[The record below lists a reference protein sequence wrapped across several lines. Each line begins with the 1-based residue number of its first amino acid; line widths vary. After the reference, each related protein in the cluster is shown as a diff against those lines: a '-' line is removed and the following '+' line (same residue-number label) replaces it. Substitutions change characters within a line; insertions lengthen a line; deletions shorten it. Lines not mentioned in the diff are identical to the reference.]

1 MERRPAT
8 AELNVVLTS
17 DRRVHAL
24 NLLYRGIDAPT
35 DVLSFSQ
42 IEGETPIEV
51 DPNLLGDVVIAVP
64 TAARQ
69 AAVRGGQLQAEVELL
84 TAHGVLHL
92 LGYED
97 DTERGVR
104 RMWKKQREALK
115 LLYR

>member
-1 MERRPAT
+1 MESRPAT
-8 AELNVVLTS
+8 VELNVVLTS
-17 DRRVHAL
+17 DRQVHDL
-24 NLLYRGIDAPT
+24 NLRYRGIDAPT

-42 IEGETPIEV
+42 REGDEPFPV
-51 DPNLLGDVVIAVP
+51 DPGLLGDVVIAVP

-69 AAVRGGQLQAEVELL
+69 AAARGVELQDEAELL

-104 RMWKKQREALK
+104 RMWRKQREALQ